1 LSDDNRHQ
9 SPAELNADAYRRHV
23 ERELEAGRL
32 PQYVGHE
39 HGPYC
44 EHPQPYDVPE
54 KTTRTYGKDGWQDLP
69 TTQTVAAQQW
79 EDDPPPQIIGGVT
92 VWKDREPEA
101 GDIPARLHVDPNPPI
116 KVHLDEPAYD
126 DSEQDVLM
134 HVFCVML
141 WAATRDGG
149 KKREAG
155 TKVPW
160 WRDESHM
167 AAVWSHFRKREL
179 GQMDE
184 NSGAHP
190 YVHAAWRLLA
200 EAYQETYGQVDPE
213 AREGL

>member
-1 LSDDNRHQ
+1 VSDDNRHQ

-54 KTTRTYGKDGWQDLP
+54 KTTRTL
-69 TTQTVAAQQW
+69 AAQQW
-79 EDDPPPQIIGGVT
+79 EDDPPPSMTG
-92 VWKDREPEA
+92 WKDREPDDDEGYYA
-101 GDIPARLHVDPNPPI
+101 DTGYLDDGDGSDVP
-116 KVHLDEPAYD
+116 KSEYD

-134 HVFCVML
+134 HVFCEML